1 MANITRFTGG
11 GDVIRAT
18 GQHFETVLVTES
30 VYMNIRTAS
39 TAPVDTSSPNYDP
52 NFATTL
58 YYIQENP

>member
-18 GQHFETVLVTES
+18 GQHFETVLVTET
-30 VYMNIRTAS
+30 VYGRIRTAS
-39 TAPVDTSSPNYDP
+39 TAPIDVDSPDYDP
-52 NFATTL
+52 NFSTTL